1 MQKKQDTQKEIYFF
15 NSLNMEEY
23 ASFPPDE
30 QTFNFI
36 YTALKRIN
44 LRGIGLEAGCGMAFL
59 GKKIL
64 DKNPKISI
72 VGVDINRKIVN
83 QVNKKKIPRYK
94 IICGNLEKRE
104 LFDPNSF
111 DFIIFPYILHHIPD
125 TKLVMENAH
134 FWLKKKGHIIIFD
147 PNASNLILK
156 TSYNLR
162 LILKKLFPSLVK
174 HCASENEKNI
184 PIEKLKKYFKGKFE
198 ILLFKTYLIK
208 PGTKNN
214 LPFIINLLGYVRS
227 IFLKI
232 NYRVFPS
239 KYSGSDIILVAV
251 KVL

>member
-1 MQKKQDTQKEIYFF
+1 MQKKQDIQKEIDFF

-23 ASFPPDE
+23 VSFPPDE
-30 QTFNFI
+30 QTFNLI
-36 YTALKRIN
+36 HAALKKIN

-72 VGVDINRKIVN
+72 VGVDINSKIVDE
-83 QVNKKKIPRYK
+83 VNKQKVPRYK
-94 IICGNLEKRE
+94 IICGNLEKKE
-104 LFDPNSF
+104 LFNQNSF
-111 DFIIFPYILHHIPD
+111 DFIIFPYILHHLPD

-156 TSYNLR
+156 TSYVIR
-162 LILKKLFPSLVK
+162 LILKKLFPNFVK

-198 ILLFKTYLIK
+198 ILIFKTYLIK

-214 LPFIINLLGYVRS
+214 LSVIINLLGFVRS

-232 NYRVFPS
+232 NYRVLPS
-239 KYSGSDIILVAV
+239 KYSGSDMVLVAV
-251 KVL
+251 KVF